1 MEKKVLVRKDIC
13 VGCGVCSSI
22 SDVLIIGDDGLAEAI
37 TEIVLEDKV
46 AEVEEAASSCPVQAI
61 EIE

>member
-13 VGCGVCSSI
+13 VGCGVCTSI